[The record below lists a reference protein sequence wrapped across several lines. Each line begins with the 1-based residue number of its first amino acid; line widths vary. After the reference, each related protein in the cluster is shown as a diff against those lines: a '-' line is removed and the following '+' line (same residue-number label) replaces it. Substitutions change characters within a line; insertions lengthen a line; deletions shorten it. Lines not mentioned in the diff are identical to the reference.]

1 MKSKTISYAQA
12 TAGTNVPPD
21 IPGQDPFVNSREGLL
36 ALEMPPGKTVS
47 KEEIALAIHKQCKEE
62 SLWQPLVINGKI
74 YLQALAVGEL
84 TNGDKANLIENGL
97 AVGGLTVKVKAV
109 YNTLNNIHML
119 SGRITG
125 FTATE
130 YAFTQ
135 LKGIFEKLGPVCQF
149 EQEYYPGTKVPT
161 GTIYYIIDITDN
173 KRGPKL
179 RYRIEDPDTKNID
192 YAEVIVHGKRK
203 FCFYCRSSDHVRKDC
218 ESAPRCSCGSRAHP
232 PERCD
237 APTVPSPV
245 SPPVPEDG
253 EVEQT
258 LPNTPGTPTPEGVP
272 GTSEHETVSK
282 TVPEA
287 QTRPQAK
294 IAEVVAKDDTA
305 LFRRGAEMWTG
316 KRKSKEVSPPVEDD
330 EATQH
335 STPPSDLLD
344 TQSQFTEAPE
354 GALIIVE
361 DAQGLPGLRRSSP
374 SPSTSTSPR
383 KASTDAAPPITP
395 SHQRHASVADGEWE
409 TQQCRRSKRTKPTAA
424 MPDAA
429 HAQPIKAT
437 RSSSFS
443 Q

>member
-1 MKSKTISYAQA
+1 
-12 TAGTNVPPD
+12 
-21 IPGQDPFVNSREGLL
+21 
-36 ALEMPPGKTVS
+36 MPPGKTVS

-62 SLWQPLVINGKI
+62 SLWQPFVINGKI

-84 TNGDKANLIENGL
+84 TDGDKANLIENGL
-97 AVGGLTVKVKAV
+97 AVGGLTVKIKAV

-125 FTATE
+125 FTATK
-130 YAFTQ
+130 YAFTH

-173 KRGPKL
+173 KRGPKR
-179 RYRIEDPDTKNID
+179 RYLIENPGTGNVD

-203 FCFYCRSSDHVRKDC
+203 FCFYCRSSDHIRRHC
-218 ESAPRCSCGSRAHP
+218 ESAPLCSCGTRAHHP
-232 PERCD
+232 HTCA
-237 APTVPSPV
+237 APTISSPV

-253 EVEQT
+253 EVQQT
-258 LPNTPGTPTPEGVP
+258 RPNTPGTPTPEGLLAL
-272 GTSEHETVSK
+272 TEHETVSN
-282 TVPEA
+282 TVFEV
-287 QTRPQAK
+287 QTRPQAE
-294 IAEVVAKDDTA
+294 IAEDVAKDHTS
-305 LFRRGAEMWTG
+305 LVQKGAELWNG

-330 EATQH
+330 EATQC
-335 STPPSDLLD
+335 STQSPDLLD

-354 GALIIVE
+354 GALIVVE

-374 SPSTSTSPR
+374 SPSPSTAISPR
-383 KASTDAAPPITP
+383 KASINAAPPTTP
-395 SHQRHASVADGEWE
+395 LHHRHASVADGEGE
-409 TQQCRRSKRTKPTAA
+409 TQRRRSKRTKPTAA
-424 MPDAA
+424 SPDAA